1 MKRIVWIALLCG
13 GIASSAPLAAAE
25 QPKNSP
31 SGRTAQA
38 RTADDPKL
46 VWTASQVVLV
56 SQEVAPGIY
65 AVFPDDA
72 EARNKAGVPAATS
85 GGFIVGNDGV
95 MVIDAMLNRRLAGQ
109 MQGLIAKRT
118 AKPIRYV
125 VNTSYHG
132 DHSYGNQF
140 FPKDVQIVQHVETRR
155 YIESHFTDDVKF
167 MKRYFGADQG
177 LDELKPRR
185 ANLLLHDGA
194 VIDIDLGGKGVQ
206 VMHLG
211 FAQTPGDLFVW
222 LPDEKV
228 LFTGNPLIAS
238 PPALP
243 WLLDGH
249 LEDSL
254 ATMRRVRA
262 LVPAGAIV
270 VPGHGAPVDVK
281 SIDFAIAYLE
291 QLKREV
297 QAAIARGLSEQE
309 TVDAVPMKEYAS
321 YKIFP
326 WVHAQINVPK
336 AYQELKQPR

>member
-1 MKRIVWIALLCG
+1 MKRGFWLALLCG
-13 GIASSAPLAAAE
+13 GIASIGPLAAAE
-25 QPKNSP
+25 QLKSLPAGK
-31 SGRTAQA
+31 TTQA
-38 RTADDPKL
+38 RTADDPTL

-56 SQEVAPGIY
+56 SKELAPGVY

-72 EARNKAGVPAATS
+72 EARNRAGVPAATS
-85 GGFIVGNDGV
+85 GGFIVGSDGV
-95 MVIDAMLNRRLAGQ
+95 LVIDAMLNRRLAGQ
-109 MQGLIAKRT
+109 MLSLVSKRT
-118 AKPIRYV
+118 DKPIRYV

-140 FPKDVQIVQHVETRR
+140 FPKNAEIVQHLETQK
-155 YIESHFTDDVKF
+155 YIASHFTDDVTF
-167 MKRYFGADQG
+167 MKRYFGSNQG
-177 LDELKPRR
+177 LDELRPRR
-185 ANLLLHDGA
+185 ANLLLHDGT
-194 VIDIDLGGKGVQ
+194 VLDIDLGGKRVQ

-222 LPDEKV
+222 LPDDKV
-228 LFTGNPLIAS
+228 LYTGNPLIAS

-249 LEDSL
+249 LDDSL

-262 LVPAGAIV
+262 LVPAEAVV

-291 QLKREV
+291 QLKDEV

-309 TVDAVPMKEYAS
+309 TVEAVTMKEHAG

-336 AYQELKQPR
+336 AYQELKQTR